1 MYGEP
6 GDVYCGNFS
15 NNVFD
20 GAGTYQFRDLDSGRG
35 VFYNAIWESGRWVG
49 AEPKLHFVGG
59 GSVVGRVTVGGI
71 PFGKTCFLL
80 EKP

>member
-20 GAGTYQFRDLDSGRG
+20 GAGTYQFRHPDTGRS
-35 VFYNAIWESGRWVG
+35 VFYTAIWESSRWVG
-49 AEPKLHFVGG
+49 AEPKLHFMGG
-59 GSVVGRVTVGGI
+59 GSDVGGVTVGGM
-71 PFGKTCFLL
+71 PFGKPFFLL

>member
-20 GAGTYQFRDLDSGRG
+20 GAGTYQFRDPDSGRG

-59 GSVVGRVTVGGI
+59 GSVV
-71 PFGKTCFLL
+71 
-80 EKP
+80 